1 MTLNRRWALQWTCLA
16 TAGLILAGCGGGGG
30 GAGGAGGAGTSGADG
45 TAGGGAPPAATQ
57 PATPGG
63 AVPGAPTAPVQ
74 EAPASSPALRFT
86 PETVTATASAG
97 TSATA
102 TVGASVLR
110 PADFTGPVYAMVI
123 DDTGVIL
130 PDARVLSVTA
140 TEYNAVVQTAPNLA
154 PGKYAGNFTV
164 KLCRDAGCAAQYPGS
179 PVRLPYAFTVTPP
192 RPNVLGAT
200 PATTLSVTVHLGAP
214 PPPQAGIQVAGR
226 GLGWQASSSVPWAKL
241 TRASGTGDGSI
252 AVDFDTAGL
261 TEGKYEGT
269 ITVASADGQSVV
281 LPVSLTMLATPVQ
294 APLGGFLFFSHVNGD
309 VLDEQ
314 QVRFHLESAVPVPF
328 TMASDKPWVMPGPA
342 TGTTPAIATVAIDPA
357 RGNLASGEHHAQL
370 TISSPYG
377 KDFTMDVRLDLTR
390 PVVSSSVPTLT
401 LGGPYGRDFPA
412 VPFTLS
418 VYTRSNAWPWTL
430 AGLPAWAR
438 ASATSGAV
446 SAAGSTVSVT
456 PDETRAAVG
465 STTVMLTAQVK
476 VNGDT
481 INHGIP
487 LTINRDQ
494 RKILPSTVGV
504 AMVSTPGWSRLTR
517 TVTVSD
523 NFNQGAAWSAASDKS
538 WLAVQRSG
546 ATLTLTADP
555 ATLPSNTTSYATV
568 TLTPSDPGVEAP
580 EKIHIGL
587 WKGSANPAAM
597 LKFDETYKRIA
608 ADPVRPLVYVHD
620 EGGTIDVFNVYTGQ
634 KTGSVTVGDALGD
647 MAVSPDG
654 ARLYVYRANLPGMA
668 VVNLGT
674 LALAAP
680 LPAGA
685 GGQLARILP
694 IRPNGVEI
702 LVTSYGNYRAADG
715 VRLGNV
721 PVNYPE
727 HVTNS
732 VASQDGKRVYLNG
745 YDVVSLAIDYSQTG
759 NGSLFAA
766 RVDDPYRADLLRGAS
781 DVATNADGS
790 RVYVTAGRRG
800 CLDYDANLKPV
811 GSLPAALGV
820 SSNVEVDS
828 FGRIYCSTENVE
840 SAADVW
846 VFSPGAAL
854 LKSFRFLDRS
864 VPGLRGNGVV
874 VSGDGMMFVAVAA
887 KPGMTIVAVGP

>member
-1 MTLNRRWALQWTCLA
+1 MTLNLRWALQWACLA
-16 TAGLILAGCGGGGG
+16 TAGLVLAGCGGGGG
-30 GAGGAGGAGTSGADG
+30 GGVSAAGGASGSG
-45 TAGGGAPPAATQ
+45 SAPLPATQ
-57 PATPGG
+57 PAAPGG
-63 AVPGAPTAPVQ
+63 AVPGVPAAPVQ
-74 EAPASSPALRFT
+74 DVPASSPALRFT

-97 TSATA
+97 TSVTA
-102 TVGASVLR
+102 TVAASVLR

-154 PGKYAGNFTV
+154 PGNYAGSFTI

-192 RPNVLGAT
+192 RANVLGAT
-200 PATTLSVTVHLGAP
+200 PATTLSATVHLGAP

-226 GLGWQASSSVPWAKL
+226 GLAWQASSSVPWAKL
-241 TRASGTGDGSI
+241 TRTSGTGDGSI

-261 TEGKYEGT
+261 TEGKYDGT
-269 ITVASADGQSVV
+269 ITLASGDGQSVA

-294 APLGGFLFFSHVNGD
+294 APLGGFLFFNHINGD
-309 VLDEQ
+309 LLDEQ
-314 QVRFHLESAVPVPF
+314 QVRFHLESAVPAPF
-328 TMASDKPWVMPGPA
+328 TMVSDKPWAMAGPA
-342 TGTTPAIATVAIDPA
+342 SGTTPAIATVAIDPA
-357 RGNLASGEHHAQL
+357 RGKLASGEHHARL

-377 KDFTMDVRLDLTR
+377 EDFTMDVRLDLTR
-390 PVVSSSVPTLT
+390 PFVSSSVPTLT
-401 LGGPYGRDFPA
+401 LGGQHGRDFPA

-438 ASATSGAV
+438 ASATSGTV
-446 SAAGSTVSVT
+446 SAAGSTVSIT

-465 STTVMLTAQVK
+465 STTVMLNAQVK

-481 INHGIP
+481 IDHGIP

-504 AMVSTPGWSRLTR
+504 AMVSTPGWSRLSR
-517 TVTVSD
+517 TVTVTD

-555 ATLPSNTTSYATV
+555 AALPSNATSYATV
-568 TLTPSDPGVEAP
+568 TLTPSDPGVQAP
-580 EKIHIGL
+580 EKIRIGL

-597 LKFDETYKRIA
+597 RKFDDAYKRIA

-620 EGGTIDVFNVYTGQ
+620 EGGTIDVFNVYTGE
-634 KTGSVTVGDALGD
+634 KTASVTLGDALGD

-654 ARLYVYRANLPGMA
+654 ARLYVYRATLPGM
-668 VVNLGT
+668 VVVDLAT

-680 LPAGA
+680 LPVGA
-685 GGQLARILP
+685 GGQLARMLP

-727 HVTNS
+727 RQTNS
-732 VASQDGKRVYLNG
+732 VASQDGKRVYLNAD
-745 YDVVSLAIDYSQTG
+745 DVVSLAIDYSQTG

-766 RVDDPYRADLLRGAS
+766 RLDDPYRADVLRGGS
-781 DVATNADGS
+781 DIATNADGS
-790 RVYVTAGRRG
+790 RVYVTGGGRRG
-800 CLDYDANLKPV
+800 CIDYDANLKPV
-811 GSLPAALGV
+811 GSLPATLGA

-828 FGRIYCSTENVE
+828 FGRIYCSTENNE

-846 VFSPGAAL
+846 VFSPGATL
-854 LKSFRFLDRS
+854 LNSFRFLDRS
-864 VPGLRGNGVV
+864 TPGLRGNGVV
-874 VSGDGMMFVAVAA
+874 VSGDGMMLVALAA
-887 KPGMTIVAVGP
+887 KPGMTIMAVGP